1 MLENPGPLFILIA
14 LCSLASAVILAFS
27 FVFMHFYDYNAYVTN
42 KKTFTKKRNTLLLSL
57 VLGYLIFYALGM
69 YFIN

>member
-14 LCSLASAVILAFS
+14 LGSLASAVILAFS

-42 KKTFTKKRNTLLLSL
+42 KKTFTKKRVIILISLIISYLL
-57 VLGYLIFYALGM
+57 FYAIGM